1 MTDILAITGGY
12 VVPVNAE
19 PIAGGTVVVTDG
31 VISAVGGAETLI
43 PDDARIVEV
52 AGSWVLP
59 GFVESHGHLGVHEE
73 GEGWS
78 GNDTNE
84 MTDPNGARFRA
95 LDGIDIE
102 EVGFRDALLGGVT
115 TAVIKPG
122 SGNPIGGRTVA
133 IKTWGGRTVDEQ
145 VLSSNVSVKSA
156 LGENPKRVYGDKK
169 QTPST
174 RLGVASV
181 LREAFTSARNY
192 AEKRAAATMKG
203 EPFER
208 DLGDETLAAVLDGEL
223 VWDQHC
229 HRHDDIA
236 TAIRLAEEFGYS
248 LVINHGTE
256 GHKIAD
262 VLAEKNI
269 PVIFGPMLTSRS
281 KVELRDRAIG
291 NLALIAAAG
300 VAVAIT
306 TDHPVV
312 PIDQLRLQA
321 ILAVRDGL
329 PAKTALEALT
339 VNPASI
345 LRLDARVGALEQ
357 GRDADIV
364 IWSGDPL
371 ALESRVE
378 QVFIGGRPVVEPGG
392 ADAAAPRIVERWE
405 RFGRSSWKG

>member
-1 MTDILAITGGY
+1 MTEYLAITGGH
-12 VVPVNAE
+12 VVPVSGN
-19 PIAGGTVVVTDG
+19 PIPGGTVVIVDG
-31 VISAVGGAETLI
+31 VITAVGGADTVV
-43 PDDARIVEV
+43 PDGARVVDASGR
-52 AGSWVLP
+52 WVLP
-59 GFVESHGHLGVHEE
+59 GFVEAHGHLGVHED

-78 GNDTNE
+78 GDDTNE

-102 EVGFRDALLGGVT
+102 EVGFRDALRGGVT

-145 VLSSNVSVKSA
+145 LLAYDVSVKSA

-174 RLGVASV
+174 RLGVAAV
-181 LREAFTSARNY
+181 LREAFVKARTY
-192 AEKRAAATMKG
+192 AEKRAAAASAG

-208 DLGDETLAAVLDGEL
+208 DLTNETLAAVLDGDL
-223 VWDQHC
+223 AWDQHC

-236 TAIRLAEEFGYS
+236 TAIRLAEEFGYR
-248 LVINHGTE
+248 LVVNHGTE

-262 VLAEKNI
+262 VLAEKQI

-291 NLALIAAAG
+291 NLALIAEAG
-300 VAVAIT
+300 VTVAIT

-321 ILAVRDGL
+321 ILAVREGL
-329 PAKTALEALT
+329 PPETALRALT
-339 VNPASI
+339 VNPAAI
-345 LRLDARVGALEQ
+345 LGLEGRVGALET
-357 GRDADIV
+357 GRDGDV
-364 IWSGDPL
+364 VLWSGDPL
-371 ALESRVE
+371 ALDSRVE
-378 QVFIGGRPVVEPGG
+378 QVFIGGRPMVEP
-392 ADAAAPRIVERWE
+392 ADDQGLPRIVERWE
-405 RFGRSSWKG
+405 RFGRSSWTA

>member
-1 MTDILAITGGY
+1 MARIIAVVNGRI
-12 VVPVNAE
+12 VPVSAPVIE
-19 PIAGGTVVVTDG
+19 GGTVVIEDG
-31 VISAVGGAETLI
+31 VITAVGDAGTAVPDGAEI
-43 PDDARIVEV
+43 VDA
-52 AGSWVLP
+52 AGRWVLP
-59 GFVESHGHLGVHEE
+59 GFVEAHGHLGVHED

-102 EVGFRDALLGGVT
+102 EVGFRDALRGGVT
-115 TAVIKPG
+115 SVVVKPG

-145 VLSSNVSVKSA
+145 VIAENVSVKSA

-181 LREAFTSARNY
+181 LRDAFVAAQNY
-192 AEKRAAATMKG
+192 VAKRDAAAAKG

-208 DLGDETLAAVLDGEL
+208 DLGKETLAQVLDGTL
-223 VWDQHC
+223 LWDQHS
-229 HRHDDIA
+229 HRHDDIV
-236 TAIRLAEEFGYS
+236 TAIRLAEEFGYR
-248 LVINHGTE
+248 LVVNHGTE

-262 VLAEKNI
+262 VLAEKDI

-291 NLALIAAAG
+291 ALALIAEAG
-300 VAVAIT
+300 VTVAIT

-312 PIDQLRLQA
+312 PIDQIRLQA
-321 ILAVRDGL
+321 ILAVREGL
-329 PAKTALEALT
+329 PADIALEALT
-339 VNPASI
+339 TNPASI
-345 LRLDARVGALEQ
+345 LRLDDRVGALEV
-357 GRDADIV
+357 GRDGDV
-364 IWSGDPL
+364 VLWSGDPL
-371 ALESRVE
+371 AVESRVE
-378 QVFIGGRPVVEPGG
+378 HVLIGGTTVLETLEDGDV
-392 ADAAAPRIVERWE
+392 RIVDRWE
-405 RFGRSSWKG
+405 RFGRTSWLR